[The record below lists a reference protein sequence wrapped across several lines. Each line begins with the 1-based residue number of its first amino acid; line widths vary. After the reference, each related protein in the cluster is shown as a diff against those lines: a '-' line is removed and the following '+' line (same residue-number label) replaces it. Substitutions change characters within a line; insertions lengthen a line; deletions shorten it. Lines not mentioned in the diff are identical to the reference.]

1 MAEKSPRLAKYE
13 SVAQNIASQIVQ
25 GRYPQGYR
33 LHGRSTLASLY
44 KVSPETIRKAMAIL
58 AEHGVV
64 EIKHGSGVKVVSQ
77 KLASEYLESKQK
89 TEHADLIIDRLN
101 RLLQEQRKRTD
112 AIAEALQELAA
123 VVRRD

>member
-77 KLASEYLESKQK
+77 KLA
-89 TEHADLIIDRLN
+89 DLIIDRLN
-101 RLLQEQRKRTD
+101 RLLQEQKKRTD
-112 AIAEALQELAA
+112 AITEALQELAA